1 MVLFNIFISV
11 TDSEIGCSLCKFAD
25 VTKLS
30 DAIDTVEE
38 RDAIQRD
45 LDKLRKCV
53 HENQMRFSKA
63 KCKVLYLSRS
73 NPIYEYRLGEKLME
87 SSPAEKDF
95 SVLMDEKLHMSQQY
109 MLAAQK
115 ANNVLRC
122 IKSGLASRV
131 RVVIVSLY
139 CALLRLHLEYCV
151 QAVGLQYRRD
161 VGLLG

>member
-1 MVLFNIFISV
+1 
-11 TDSEIGCSLCKFAD
+11 
-25 VTKLS
+25 
-30 DAIDTVEE
+30 
-38 RDAIQRD
+38 
-45 LDKLRKCV
+45 
-53 HENQMRFSKA
+53 
-63 KCKVLYLSRS
+63 
-73 NPIYEYRLGEKLME
+73 ME

-109 MLAAQK
+109 MFAAQK

-131 RVVIVSLY
+131 RMVIVSLY

-151 QAVGLQYRRD
+151 QAGGLQYRRD